1 MKYKILLNTLD
12 KICEEAPD
20 NFVSYKVDKNNV
32 EALNQARS
40 KAFIHLYLKVKC
52 GMASFS
58 ERHNFITE
66 GTQDGGVDAY
76 HIDRENKKIILIQSK
91 FRTTK
96 DNFEKKKIT
105 ANDLVSM
112 EVQRILKGKK
122 KIVEG
127 TLFRK
132 KLKNFKKNGQK

>member
-1 MKYKILLNTLD
+1 MKYETLLNTLD

-20 NFVSYKVDKNNV
+20 NFVSYKVDKNNT
-32 EALNQARS
+32 EALNQAGL
-40 KAFIHLYLKVKC
+40 KHLYIFLKVKC

-76 HIDRENKKIILIQSK
+76 YIDRENKKLLLIQSK
-91 FRTTK
+91 FRATK

-105 ANDLVSM
+105 ANDPSVWSS
-112 EVQRILKGKK
+112 KNS
-122 KIVEG
+122 EG
-127 TLFRK
+127 
-132 KLKNFKKNGQK
+132 

>member
-1 MKYKILLNTLD
+1 MKYETLLNTLD

-20 NFVSYKVDKNNV
+20 NFVSYKVDKNNT
-32 EALNQARS
+32 EALNQARA
-40 KAFIHLYLKVKC
+40 KAFIHLFLKVKC

-76 HIDRENKKIILIQSK
+76 YIDRENKKLLLIQSK
-91 FRTTK
+91 FRATK

-112 EVQRILKGKK
+112 E
-122 KIVEG
+122 
-127 TLFRK
+127 
-132 KLKNFKKNGQK
+132 FKEF